1 MGRASLPYTTKD
13 YESLRREVVA
23 RIPQL
28 TDRWTDFN
36 PTDPGMVLLE
46 LFCGVADMLFYYLD
60 AQTAEAFLP
69 TARQRQNL
77 INLCKLIGYRLD
89 GPVAAS
95 TELRFSLPAAL
106 ESDISIPAHAVC
118 RARLSDGAIVEF
130 ETTESLVIPHGAVT
144 ATVAA
149 RQGKRKSESF
159 KARDVKNQRIR
170 LAGKNIAHGI
180 IGVTV
185 AGETWTEVPHF
196 VESAADARHYRTETD
211 AQGVTTVLFGDG
223 INGVVPMS
231 GASVVVDYLET
242 LGAAGNLGVNTVRE
256 LASFVYLDGSLLQ
269 VHVTNPIPAT
279 GGADPEALDH
289 ARLHA
294 PVELASLW
302 KAVTKTDFQALA
314 EGYPGVAKVQV
325 LDTNDCANI
334 RYYVVNLAVAPNGG
348 GYCSPGLKQELAAHL
363 ENRKVITTEVNLF
376 DPLYREIAVDAE
388 VVAYSAEDIALV
400 RGRVETALQDF
411 FAFNRMGFGQSV
423 YQSDLI
429 ALLDGVRGVSYV
441 HLYAPSGDV
450 LIRPGEI
457 PVLGALNLD
466 IKRGGQS

>member
-1 MGRASLPYTTKD
+1 MGRASLPYTAKD
-13 YESLRREVVA
+13 YESLRRELVA

-69 TARQRQNL
+69 TARQRQSL

-89 GPVAAS
+89 GPVAAT

-106 ESDISIPAHAVC
+106 DGDIVIPVHAVC
-118 RARLSDGAIVEF
+118 RARLSDGAAIDF
-130 ETTESLVIPHGAVT
+130 ETTEPTTIPRGAVSAT
-144 ATVAA
+144 APA
-149 RQGKRKSESF
+149 RQGKRKSETF
-159 KARDVKNQRIR
+159 TARDVRGQRIL
-170 LAGKNIAHGI
+170 LAGKSIAEGS
-180 IGVTV
+180 VAVSV
-185 AGETWTEVPHF
+185 AGEPWTEVPHF

-211 AQGVTTVLFGDG
+211 AQGITTVHFGDG
-223 INGVVPMS
+223 VNGAVPPT
-231 GASVVVDYLET
+231 GAAIVIGYLET
-242 LGAAGNLGVNTVRE
+242 LGASGNLGVNTIRE
-256 LASFVYLDGSLLQ
+256 LATPVYFDGALLQ
-269 VHVTNPIPAT
+269 IHVTNPIAAT
-279 GGADPEALDH
+279 GGADPETLDH

-294 PVELASLW
+294 PAELASLW
-302 KAVTKTDFQALA
+302 KAVTKADYQALA
-314 EGYPGVAKVQV
+314 EGYPGIAKAQV

-348 GYCSPGLKQELAAHL
+348 GYCSPGLKQELAAYL
-363 ENRKVITTEVNLF
+363 EGRKVITTEVNLF
-376 DPLYREIAVDAE
+376 DPRYREIAVDAE
-388 VVAYSAEDIALV
+388 VVAYSTEDSALV
-400 RGRVETALQDF
+400 RSRVEAALRDF
-411 FAFNRMGFGQSV
+411 FAFDRMAFGQSV

-441 HLYAPSGDV
+441 HLYAPAADV

-466 IKRGGQS
+466 VKRGGQS

>member
-1 MGRASLPYTTKD
+1 MGRTSLPYTAKD
-13 YESLRREVVA
+13 YESLRRELVA

-89 GPVAAS
+89 APVAAT

-106 ESDISIPAHAVC
+106 DGDITIPVHTIC
-118 RARLSDGAIVEF
+118 RARLSDGTTIDF
-130 ETTESLVIPHGAVT
+130 ETTQSPTIPHDSVT
-144 ATVAA
+144 ATVPA
-149 RQGKRKSESF
+149 RQGKRKSETF
-159 KARDVKNQRIR
+159 TARDVRSQQIR
-170 LAGKNIAHGI
+170 LAGKSIAQGSVA
-180 IGVTV
+180 VTM
-185 AGETWTEVPHF
+185 AGEPWTEVPHF

-211 AQGVTTVLFGDG
+211 AQGVTAVLFGDG
-223 INGVVPMS
+223 VNGVVPAT
-231 GASVVVDYLET
+231 GAAIVVEYLET

-256 LASFVYLDGSLLQ
+256 LATPVYLDGALLQ
-269 VHVTNPIPAT
+269 IHVTNPVAAT
-279 GGADPEALDH
+279 GGAEPETLEH

-294 PVELASLW
+294 PAELAALW
-302 KAVTKTDFQALA
+302 KAVTKADFQSLA
-314 EGYPGVAKVQV
+314 EGYPGLAKAQV

-334 RYYVVNLAVAPNGG
+334 RYYIVNLAVAPNGG
-348 GYCSPGLKQELAAHL
+348 GYCSPSLKQELAAYL
-363 ENRKVITTEVNLF
+363 EGRKIITTEVNLY
-376 DPLYREIAVDAE
+376 DPAYREIAVDAE
-388 VVAYSAEDIALV
+388 VVAYSTEDPALV
-400 RGRVETALQDF
+400 RGRVETALRDF
-411 FAFNRMGFGQSV
+411 FAFERMAFGQSV
-423 YQSDLI
+423 YQSDLV

-441 HLYAPSGDV
+441 HLYAPSADV

-457 PVLGALNLD
+457 PVLGAINLD
-466 IKRGGQS
+466 VKRGGQS